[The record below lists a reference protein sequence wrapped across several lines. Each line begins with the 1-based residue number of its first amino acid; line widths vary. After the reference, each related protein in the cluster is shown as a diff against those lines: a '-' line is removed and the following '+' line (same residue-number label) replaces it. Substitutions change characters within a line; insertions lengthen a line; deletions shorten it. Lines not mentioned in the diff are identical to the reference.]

1 MDSPAD
7 SLQYQSEL
15 ATFDL
20 ASTSALST
28 SSYHTNTSRWR
39 R

>member
-7 SLQYQSEL
+7 SLQYRNEQ
-15 ATFDL
+15 ATFVR
-20 ASTSALST
+20 ASTFALST